1 MPLLQ
6 NRVALVNG
14 AGSGIGQGVAL
25 RFAQEGARLAL
36 FDIRQASLDETADK
50 LKETGADFECFSG
63 DVSLTEDVAR
73 FFDGA
78 VKRFGRI
85 DICVNNA
92 GIGNPPLPL
101 VQMTDEGFDRTI
113 AVNLRGVFLCM
124 RAAGRQMIAQGG
136 GGRIISVSSQAGKS
150 GFAMLAPYCA
160 TKAGVILMTR
170 DGEGGWA
177 DGHHGELRLSGHHRY
192 AAASRYSG
200 SAARSDRSD
209 TGGVG
214 AEERPAYTAGT
225 HRLPGGCGQADH
237 LPRFRRGR
245 LHDGPGDQH
254 LRRPGDALSAECLV
268 ACHSERRFLTVGL
281 SNLREGILW
290 EAAGDPCPAVE
301 GSPIERF
308 SPPYPTG
315 CLRLE
320 ISSRYTLETALSMTS
335 DRLIG

>member
-6 NRVALVNG
+6 NRVALVTG

-170 DGEGGWA
+170 AMAKEVGPMGITVNCVCPGTIDTPLLRGTLDPLLAATGQTLEEWA
-177 DGHHGELRLSGHHRY
+177 LKNGPPIPLGRIGYPADVAKLITFL
-192 AAASRYSG
+192 ASDEADYM
-200 SAARSDRSD
+200 
-209 TGGVG
+209 T
-214 AEERPAYTAGT
+214 
-225 HRLPGGCGQADH
+225 GQAI
-237 LPRFRRGR
+237 
-245 LHDGPGDQH
+245 
-254 LRRPGDALSAECLV
+254 
-268 ACHSERRFLTVGL
+268 
-281 SNLREGILW
+281 N
-290 EAAGDPCPAVE
+290 
-301 GSPIERF
+301 
-308 SPPYPTG
+308 
-315 CLRLE
+315 
-320 ISSRYTLETALSMTS
+320 ISGGQEMH
-335 DRLIG
+335 